1 MFYVDIGVYEMT
13 MLVITEEQGDILCRS
28 GWITTHSIVHTG
40 YADRHFDAA
49 CCWGLPCNHCSN
61 WTWAVEDIL
70 ALIDESPRVK
80 SFLEKISSLKGKI

>member
-40 YADRHFDAA
+40 YADILMLPVVGVYHVTIVAIGH
-49 CCWGLPCNHCSN
+49 GL
-61 WTWAVEDIL
+61 
-70 ALIDESPRVK
+70 
-80 SFLEKISSLKGKI
+80 LKTFWP